1 MPPLLIAIHNSLIDA
16 VFDAGFSGCSRPLAR
31 PMECSSLVGYALAV
45 LATPRACDKVA
56 LTRQAV
62 EHWNGGDLP
71 PWIDTDVAD
80 PPAMPARDPGIVV
93 CTPGEAPKRGRG
105 GTLASRVA
113 LVHSLAH
120 IESWAVDLSWD
131 IVARFGRQCNMPRDF
146 YNDWAQVALEEARHH
161 ELLAQRLSQL
171 GSFYGALPCHDG
183 LWQSASDTAHSLA
196 ARLAVEHATHEARGV
211 DILPQTIA
219 RFRAG
224 GDEATATLLE
234 AVILPEEISHCGK
247 GVRWFTWLA
256 SRDAGGALS
265 EEQVAALFH
274 GEVKQHFRGALK
286 PPFNVAA
293 RQQAG
298 FPLAWYL
305 PPWANAQAEEQQV
318 LQLAATAHE
327 DMDE

>member
-1 MPPLLIAIHNSLIDA
+1 
-16 VFDAGFSGCSRPLAR
+16 
-31 PMECSSLVGYALAV
+31 MEGPCSSLVGYALAV

-62 EHWNGGDLP
+62 EHWHTGALP
-71 PWIDTDVAD
+71 AWVDSNTADAPDT
-80 PPAMPARDPGIVV
+80 PARDPAIVV

-131 IVARFGRQCNMPRDF
+131 IVARFGRSCSMPREFFD
-146 YNDWAQVALEEARHH
+146 DWAVVALEEARHH
-161 ELLAQRLSQL
+161 ELLAKRLTEL
-171 GSFYGALPCHDG
+171 GSFYGELPCHDG
-183 LWQSASDTAHSLA
+183 LWQSASETAHSLA
-196 ARLAVEHATHEARGV
+196 ARLAVEHATHEARGL

-224 GDEATATLLE
+224 GDETTATLLE
-234 AVILPEEISHCGK
+234 SVILPEEVSHCAK

-256 SRDAGGALS
+256 NRDATATS
-265 EEQVAALFH
+265 EEQIAALFH
-274 GEVKQHFRGALK
+274 AEVKQHFRGALK

-298 FPLAWYL
+298 FPLAWYSCE
-305 PPWANAQAEEQQV
+305 PV
-318 LQLAATAHE
+318 S
-327 DMDE
+327 